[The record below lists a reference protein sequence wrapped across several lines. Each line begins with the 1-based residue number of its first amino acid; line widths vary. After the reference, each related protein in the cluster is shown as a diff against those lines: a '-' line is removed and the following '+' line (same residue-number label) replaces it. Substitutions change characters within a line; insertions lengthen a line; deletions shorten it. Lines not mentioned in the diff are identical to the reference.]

1 MVLKPLLLFISFK
14 ANRYLNTALPQ
25 CYIHN
30 KKRKKRSVKLEDFT
44 DWSGKLYP
52 GSIFERYGSRVKY
65 ILQQTFKIALEKRG
79 IPQSIAINWL
89 HIKLSS
95 PNQSFVCFVCEIQ
108 RVSAEMLRQSNTT
121 LNYQIRF
128 RKYHKIV

>member
-44 DWSGKLYP
+44 D
-52 GSIFERYGSRVKY
+52 
-65 ILQQTFKIALEKRG
+65 
-79 IPQSIAINWL
+79 
-89 HIKLSS
+89 
-95 PNQSFVCFVCEIQ
+95 
-108 RVSAEMLRQSNTT
+108 
-121 LNYQIRF
+121 
-128 RKYHKIV
+128 

>member
-1 MVLKPLLLFISFK
+1 MVLKPLLFFISFK

-52 GSIFERYGSRVKY
+52 GSKVWVESKVHFTADIQNCFR
-65 ILQQTFKIALEKRG
+65 KRG

-108 RVSAEMLRQSNTT
+108 RESAEMLRQSSMTYS
-121 LNYQIRF
+121 YQIRF
-128 RKYHKIV
+128 RKYKIV